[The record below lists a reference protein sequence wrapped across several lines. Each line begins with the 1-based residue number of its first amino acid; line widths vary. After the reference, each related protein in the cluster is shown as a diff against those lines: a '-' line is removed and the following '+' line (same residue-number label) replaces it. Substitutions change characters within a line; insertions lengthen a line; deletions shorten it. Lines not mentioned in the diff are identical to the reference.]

1 LEKSIKNDKKK
12 NPAIFVY
19 LEFTSKIA
27 GLKNYTK
34 KV

>member
-1 LEKSIKNDKKK
+1 LEKSIKNGKKK

-19 LEFTSKIA
+19 LEIASKIA